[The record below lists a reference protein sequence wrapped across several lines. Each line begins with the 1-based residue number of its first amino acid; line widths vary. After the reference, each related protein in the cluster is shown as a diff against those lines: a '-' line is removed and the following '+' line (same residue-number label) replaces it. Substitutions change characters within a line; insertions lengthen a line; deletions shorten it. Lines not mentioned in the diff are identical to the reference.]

1 MKGDGM
7 APNPVPSGLS
17 APVGYE
23 PPNPANLGIQNRW
36 NEMDDNDGFPV
47 GFMILILVVFVGLL
61 YRKSSQNREASSAT
75 TRDSSRGG
83 YEPVAMAQRY
93 HAE

>member
-1 MKGDGM
+1 M

-17 APVGYE
+17 APAGYE
-23 PPNPANLGIQNRW
+23 IPNSLNLGVQNRW
-36 NEMDDNDGFPV
+36 NEMDDDDDGFPV
-47 GFMILILVVFVGLL
+47 GFMLLILVVFVGLL
-61 YRKSSQNREASSAT
+61 YRKSSQNREAAT
-75 TRDSSRGG
+75 TPDSSRGG

>member
-1 MKGDGM
+1 
-7 APNPVPSGLS
+7 
-17 APVGYE
+17 
-23 PPNPANLGIQNRW
+23 
-36 NEMDDNDGFPV
+36 MDDNDGFPV

-61 YRKSSQNREASSAT
+61 YRKRSQNREAAT

>member
-7 APNPVPSGLS
+7 APNPVPTVLS
-17 APVGYE
+17 APAGYE
-23 PPNPANLGIQNRW
+23 PPNPSNLGTQNR
-36 NEMDDNDGFPV
+36 MDDDDGFPV

-61 YRKSSQNREASSAT
+61 YRKSSQNREASSAA